1 MKKHL
6 TQSEF
11 EAMRRN
17 VILFAVYAAAL
28 AVVVFDIVV
37 WRP

>member
-1 MKKHL
+1 MKNPL
-6 TQSEF
+6 TQSDF
-11 EAMRRN
+11 ESIRRN

-28 AVVVFDIVV
+28 AVVVLDLFV

>member
-1 MKKHL
+1 MKNPL
-6 TQSEF
+6 TQSDF

-28 AVVVFDIVV
+28 AVVMLDLFV

>member
-1 MKKHL
+1 MKHIYK
-6 TQSEF
+6 SDF
-11 EAMRRN
+11 AAMRRN

-28 AVVVFDIVV
+28 AVVMFDVFV

>member
-17 VILFAVYAAAL
+17 VIWFAVYAVAL
-28 AVVVFDIVV
+28 AVVVFDVMV

>member
-1 MKKHL
+1 MKNPL
-6 TQSEF
+6 TQSDF
-11 EAMRRN
+11 EAIRRN

-28 AVVVFDIVV
+28 AVVVFDVMV

>member
-1 MKKHL
+1 MKHIYK
-6 TQSEF
+6 SDF

-17 VILFAVYAAAL
+17 VIWFAVYAAAL
-28 AVVVFDIVV
+28 AVVVFDVVV

>member
-1 MKKHL
+1 MKRL
-6 TQSEF
+6 TQPEF

-28 AVVVFDIVV
+28 AVVVFDLFV

>member
-1 MKKHL
+1 MKRL
-6 TQSEF
+6 TQSDF

-28 AVVVFDIVV
+28 AVVVFDLFV